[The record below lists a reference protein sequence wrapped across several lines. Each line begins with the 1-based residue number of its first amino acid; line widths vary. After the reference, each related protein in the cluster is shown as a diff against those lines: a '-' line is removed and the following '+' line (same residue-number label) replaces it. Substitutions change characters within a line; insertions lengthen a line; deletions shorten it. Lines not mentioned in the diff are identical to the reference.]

1 MKLYKNIEFLRINA
15 KKLIF
20 EGFMKKFLIALM
32 VLVNIPAFSADML
45 FNPSNEAKL
54 EYNQGVDFFKAS
66 QYDRSIGAFRR
77 AIELDPNYVDAYYNL
92 GTILEY
98 LNRDDEALSV
108 FKQIIVR
115 KPDDYESVF
124 KAASLS
130 SKLGQYDNAKKYLSL
145 IPANSSVYE
154 SAQKIAQNMGTDL
167 QTIKSDSAKIASTA
181 KETNQS
187 NGTYNNLPSPTGIAG
202 DRLGNIYVACFS
214 DNMIYK
220 ITPDGKRI
228 IFVKDSRINGPI
240 AMASD
245 QYDNLYISNYNGNN
259 VIKITP
265 TGTITTVI
273 SNVQKPYGL
282 SINNGLL
289 YISSQG
295 SNSVLKY
302 KL

>member
-20 EGFMKKFLIALM
+20 EGFMKKILIALM

-54 EYNQGVDFFKAS
+54 EYNQGVDFYKAG

-259 VIKITP
+259 IIKITP